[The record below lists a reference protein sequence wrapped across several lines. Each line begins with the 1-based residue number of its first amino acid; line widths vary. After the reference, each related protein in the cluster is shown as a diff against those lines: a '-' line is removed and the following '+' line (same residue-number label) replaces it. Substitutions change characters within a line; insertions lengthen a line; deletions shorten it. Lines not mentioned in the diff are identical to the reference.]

1 MKNPNEQWNEYLGN
15 KNVRPKT
22 FSVTLERD
30 RNGDFKIVGNGA
42 AVLNVVNQH
51 KQEWVEVD
59 ARDLATALRNS
70 NIVAN

>member
-1 MKNPNEQWNEYLGN
+1 MKNPNEQWNSYLSN

-30 RNGDFKIVGNGA
+30 SSGTFRVIGGGA
-42 AVLNVVNQH
+42 QVLDVKNQY
-51 KQEWVEVD
+51 QSEWVGVD
-59 ARDLATALRNS
+59 ARDIAAALRNS